1 MCQESERTVKKRDEK
16 KNRREIMRS
25 LAMLLQIGLSMLIC
39 MGMSMA
45 IGYYIDRLF
54 KTRFWIIVMMIIGI
68 LAAMRSLLVLTGR
81 YRPGESERETGEST
95 HGNGEKNSD

>member
-1 MCQESERTVKKRDEK
+1 MRKRDDK
-16 KNRREIMRS
+16 KNRREIIHS

-54 KTRFWIIVMMIIGI
+54 KTKYWIIIMMVVGI

-81 YRPGESERETGEST
+81 YKPGEPEQKTGENA
-95 HGNGEKNSD
+95 HGDGEEESD